1 MKLEIEFPEMF
12 RYVSTINEPHLTRTI
27 LDLEKVSQFRVE
39 FCADF
44 RVDDKHERNPNSK
57 VASRSVSLR
66 RRLII
71 DVQWILGPKHTIL
84 GSSISTLMVKLDSL
98 FLVSS
103 EF

>member
-1 MKLEIEFPEMF
+1 MSRNKLELYWTLF
-12 RYVSTINEPHLTRTI
+12 L
-27 LDLEKVSQFRVE
+27 LEKVSQFRVE

-44 RVDDKHERNPNSK
+44 RVEDKHERHSNSK
-57 VASRSVSLR
+57 VTPRRVSLP

-71 DVQWILGPKHTIL
+71 DVICILGPKNTIL